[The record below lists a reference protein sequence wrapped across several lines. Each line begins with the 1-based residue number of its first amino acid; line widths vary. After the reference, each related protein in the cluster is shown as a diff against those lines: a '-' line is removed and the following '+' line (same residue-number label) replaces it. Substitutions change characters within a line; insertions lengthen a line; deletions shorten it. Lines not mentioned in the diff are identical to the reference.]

1 VITGMHRSGT
11 SLVASWLA
19 AAGVDLGGRLL
30 AADAANPTGY
40 FEDLSFLD
48 LDRRMLLAAT
58 PEGEAGHP
66 DWGWTESERLD
77 RGRFAAFE
85 GAARSLLAGRSEPHG
100 DPRTGDWLRGAPE
113 GAGPQDPMGSVPLW
127 GWKDPRTTLLLDF
140 WGALLPDARYVLLY
154 RFPWEVADSMQRLG
168 AAVFLEHPGWA
179 YRIWA
184 FYNRHLLDFFNY
196 HRERC
201 LLLSAD
207 ALLGAPERLR
217 ELLAAK
223 LRIVLPEIPLATAG
237 GLFSRVGGAD
247 PRVVLAAAAHPDC
260 ARLLADLDRAA
271 DLSAADLWSAPPP
284 AGRRLAAS
292 AADGA
297 TVDLSIVIPCH
308 DDGELLI
315 EAVASAERSAPERTE
330 LLIVNDGSTE
340 ARTLAILDLLRRA
353 GYRVI
358 DQANAGLGEARN
370 RGVREAR
377 GRYLLPLDADN
388 RLRPGFPAAAVAVLD
403 AAPEVG
409 VVYGDREE
417 FGCRAGRVTVPE
429 FDLDGLLRANSID
442 ACAVFRREVWEQCGG
457 YDATMPAMG
466 WEDWDLWIGAAERGW
481 RFHRLPEVTFDYRV
495 RPGSMATRLLTAEVG
510 EPLRLHMIDKHRDL
524 FRRRLPRLLTA
535 QHEVEL
541 ARAELAGTAAER
553 DRLRAELD
561 RLRDEGDGL
570 RAERDELAR
579 QLAASEQGFTAAR
592 EERGRLEDERFRLYD
607 ELAGWKERVAAMAAT
622 RAWRLRE
629 WLLKLRRG

>member
-1 VITGMHRSGT
+1 MHRSGT
-11 SLVASWLA
+11 SLVASWFA

-58 PEGEAGHP
+58 PDGEPGHP

-85 GAARSLLAGRSEPHG
+85 DAARSLLAGRSG
-100 DPRTGDWLRGAPE
+100 
-113 GAGPQDPMGSVPLW
+113 LW
-127 GWKDPRTTLLLDF
+127 GWKDPRTALLLDF
-140 WGALLPDARYVLLY
+140 WDALLPDARYVLLY

-168 AAVFLEHPGWA
+168 ADVFLEHPGWA

-184 FYNRHLLDFFNY
+184 FYNRHLLDFY
-196 HRERC
+196 SRHRERC
-201 LLLSAD
+201 LLVSAD
-207 ALLGAPERLR
+207 ALLGGPERLR

-223 LRIVLPEIPLATAG
+223 LGVVLPEIPLATAG
-237 GLFSRVGGAD
+237 DLFSRVGGAD

-284 AGRRLAAS
+284 DGRRLAA
-292 AADGA
+292 ADA
-297 TVDLSIVIPCH
+297 TAVDLSIVIPCH

-340 ARTLAILDLLRRA
+340 ARTLALLDLLRRA

-358 DQANAGLGEARN
+358 DQANAGLGAARN

-403 AAPEVG
+403 AEPEVG
-409 VVYGDREE
+409 VVYGDRED

-442 ACAVFRREVWEQCGG
+442 ACAAFRREVWEQCGG
-457 YDATMPAMG
+457 YDSTMPAMG

-481 RFHRLPEVTFDYRV
+481 RFHRLPEVTFEYRV
-495 RPGSMATRLLTAEVG
+495 RPGSMATRLLTAAVG

-524 FRRRLPRLLTA
+524 FRRRLPQLLTA
-535 QHEVEL
+535 QHEVKLAQSEL
-541 ARAELAGTAAER
+541 TGTAAER
-553 DRLRAELD
+553 DRLRAEGD
-561 RLRDEGDGL
+561 RLRVEGDRL

-579 QLAASEQGFTAAR
+579 QLAASEQGFTAVR

-607 ELAGWKERVAAMAAT
+607 ELAAWQERVAAMAAT
-622 RAWRLRE
+622 RSWRLRE
-629 WLLKLRRG
+629 WLLRLWRR